1 MTGLGKV
8 VCVVIVAESILE
20 ARLVRDLESC
30 GAVGWTVGA
39 TWGHGPR
46 DRKVSDLEGGSIR
59 IETLVSQDVAQRI
72 WAVLADDYFADYA
85 LTAWSYDVNVAR
97 LDRYAPG
104 S

>member
-1 MTGLGKV
+1 
-8 VCVVIVAESILE
+8 
-20 ARLVRDLESC
+20 
-30 GAVGWTVGA
+30 
-39 TWGHGPR
+39 
-46 DRKVSDLEGGSIR
+46 
-59 IETLVSQDVAQRI
+59 VSQDVAQRI